1 MLLSTSE
8 LFFVGL
14 VRGLLS
20 VDPLEPV
27 PEEYTQNCHPD
38 SHRSHC
44 SRILAYA
51 EACGLENVP
60 DPRSVT
66 EEVPEADLSTIQWFR
81 GNESLAAGILVSV
94 QEQLR
99 LAAFEA
105 RRELQEL
112 DPTGEVRERFEE
124 LLSESRMPLYGHS
137 KSSPQLV
144 YGLTGAGDV
153 IEIFHTQRMPQG
165 ILRNVLKI
173 LAPFIDA
180 TARIYLALGF
190 PEDDSCG
197 WWQRWVNSS
206 FNFYNEVNDLNR
218 IRAVEVIDN
227 DLVGQ
232 SKDEQSFILG
242 RNLGCADNL
251 LWEIGDWLIFE
262 LNFLDNYGR
271 VAQSLDF
278 IPADPTVYENDP
290 ELASQSSKELKD
302 KSPDSESGWGVEVQK
317 IARQARVQV
326 NLLGGVIDPGLES
339 FCKGSLEQ
347 LLNHLGACAGVAK
360 DLGLESVSLVLD
372 QGIEITESLLNEG
385 KRPDSI
391 PIASWIKSQRDRREL
406 MLEWL
411 REEKLLGA
419 VSLIFGEL
427 RLMDLRVE
435 LVPAGLGKGALQA
448 WAELPKNAR
457 DTVREMFHLLDQGNS
472 PYTVMNAAE
481 PVLEVI
487 VKMLVEQH
495 LEEFHYSE
503 LSKMLYTLLQRA
515 KDTSDK
521 ELECI
526 ASIGLGLRLLRNR
539 VTHDAEPEYT
549 KHDAAFFLNGLTVML
564 QSLSPAE

>member
-8 LFFVGL
+8 LFLVGL

-20 VDPLEPV
+20 VEPVKPV
-27 PEEYTQNCHPD
+27 PEEYTRNWDPD

-51 EACGLENVP
+51 EACGLEKVP

-66 EEVPEADLSTIQWFR
+66 EKVPETDLSTIQWFR
-81 GNESLAAGILVSV
+81 ENGSLATGILVSV

-99 LAAFEA
+99 LAVLEA

-112 DPTGEVRERFEE
+112 DPTGKVRERFEE
-124 LLSESRMPLYGHS
+124 LLSESRMPLYGYS
-137 KSSPQLV
+137 KSSSQLV

-153 IEIFHTQRMPQG
+153 IEIFHTQRLPQG

-180 TARIYLALGF
+180 TARIYLALGI

-232 SKDEQSFILG
+232 SKDERSFILG
-242 RNLGCADNL
+242 KHLGCADQL
-251 LWEIGDWLIFE
+251 LWEIGDWLTVEWGF
-262 LNFLDNYGR
+262 LND
-271 VAQSLDF
+271 ASLAARSRDF

-317 IARQARVQV
+317 IARIARVQV

-360 DLGLESVSLVLD
+360 DLGLESVGLVLD
-372 QGIEITESLLNEG
+372 QGVEITESLLNEG
-385 KRPDSI
+385 RRPDSI

-435 LVPAGLGKGALQA
+435 LVPAGVGKGALQA

-487 VKMLVEQH
+487 VKILVEQH

-503 LSKMLYTLLQRA
+503 LSNMLYALLRHA